1 MIPILYDSGETA
13 FTSNGLGRLVDC
25 VSCKVTE
32 ERNGIFEC
40 EFQYPVTG
48 RMYDQIIEGRIIA
61 VTHDDAHDIQPF
73 DIYRR
78 SAPIDGLVTFNA
90 HHISYRL
97 GNVILRPYTATSC
110 AQALALMETECYN
123 SNPFT
128 FWTDKAVSKTYTL
141 QTPAACKAMLGG
153 ETNSVLSV
161 FGTGEYEWDKWTV
174 KLHLHRGADHGVTI
188 RYGVNLTSIE
198 QEKDISGMYTAVA
211 PFWKNDES
219 GVVVTLPEG
228 IVTATG
234 QSVTVPVPLD
244 LSSEFES
251 APTEVELRAK
261 AQSVVDGSNAWV
273 PDENIK
279 VSFVNL
285 AQTEDYKDFA
295 VLQRVQLCDRVTV
308 YDSALNVAAVSM
320 QVIRVV
326 YNTLTDTYDE
336 MELGTART
344 SFADTIMAQVES
356 IMGQYPSRDM
366 MADAIQ
372 SALDLIAGGTGG
384 HVVIGRNANG
394 EPNEILIMDTADTS
408 TAVNVIRIN
417 AAGIGFSTTGY
428 NGPFETA
435 WTIDG
440 SFVADFITAGTINAN
455 LIKAGILTGA
465 NGLSYWNLET
475 GELKIAIT
483 NNDGADMFLSTLMWV
498 DSEGLHI
505 GLAQSNGEVVISNT
519 GVKIKINGEAF
530 AQFAANYVQFGNYQ
544 MRRTADGGIAFRI
557 VPGVSA

>member
-1 MIPILYDSGETA
+1 M
-13 FTSNGLGRLVDC
+13 
-25 VSCKVTE
+25 
-32 ERNGIFEC
+32 
-40 EFQYPVTG
+40 
-48 RMYDQIIEGRIIA
+48 
-61 VTHDDAHDIQPF
+61 
-73 DIYRR
+73 
-78 SAPIDGLVTFNA
+78 
-90 HHISYRL
+90 
-97 GNVILRPYTATSC
+97 
-110 AQALALMETECYN
+110 
-123 SNPFT
+123 
-128 FWTDKAVSKTYTL
+128 
-141 QTPAACKAMLGG
+141 
-153 ETNSVLSV
+153 
-161 FGTGEYEWDKWTV
+161 
-174 KLHLHRGADHGVTI
+174 
-188 RYGVNLTSIE
+188 
-198 QEKDISGMYTAVA
+198 
-211 PFWKNDES
+211 
-219 GVVVTLPEG
+219 
-228 IVTATG
+228 
-234 QSVTVPVPLD
+234 
-244 LSSEFES
+244 
-251 APTEVELRAK
+251 
-261 AQSVVDGSNAWV
+261 VDGSNAWV

-372 SALDLIAGGTGG
+372 NALDLIAGGTGG

-428 NGPFETA
+428 NGPFTTA

-440 SFVADFITAGTINAN
+440 SFVADFITSGTLNAN

-465 NGLSYWNLET
+465 NGLSYWNMET

-505 GLAQSNGEVVISNT
+505 GLAQSNGEVIISNT

-557 VPGVSA
+557 IPGVSA